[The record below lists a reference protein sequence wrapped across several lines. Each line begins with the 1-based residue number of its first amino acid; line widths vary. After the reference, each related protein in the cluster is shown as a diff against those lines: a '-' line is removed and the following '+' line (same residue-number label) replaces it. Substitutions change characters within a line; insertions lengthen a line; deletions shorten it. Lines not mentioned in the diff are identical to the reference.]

1 MPHITFI
8 IPVYNVPAKMLAEC
22 LQHLF
27 DMQLPG
33 GSYEVIVV
41 DDGNTHDITAQWP
54 ETWRQRI
61 TCLHQPNQGLSAA
74 RNTGIAHAHGTY
86 LQFVDADDFLFAHS
100 YKAAID
106 FALAHD
112 ADLLAFHM
120 TRKEVATTWTTPD
133 GPFTGNGYMALRNMR
148 SAACGY
154 MFKRN
159 LLGKLRFTP
168 GIVHEDVEFTTQLF
182 IKAQRIYDATATP
195 YFYRRRQGSI
205 TTRTNR
211 ADTLHN
217 LCTFEQIIYRLQ
229 ALPHSTDAHYGL
241 ERRVATLAM
250 ELVYNTLRHTHGTT
264 SVNALLTRLATH
276 KLYPFP
282 NNHYTFK
289 YSLFRWLIMQRLTR
303 WLLSCVLK

>member
-8 IPVYNVPAKMLAEC
+8 IPVYNVPDKMLAEC

-86 LQFVDADDFLFAHS
+86 LQFVDADDYLFTHS

-168 GIVHEDVEFTTQLF
+168 GIVHEDVEFTTQL
-182 IKAQRIYDATATP
+182 
-195 YFYRRRQGSI
+195 
-205 TTRTNR
+205 
-211 ADTLHN
+211 L
-217 LCTFEQIIYRLQ
+217 
-229 ALPHSTDAHYGL
+229 
-241 ERRVATLAM
+241 
-250 ELVYNTLRHTHGTT
+250 
-264 SVNALLTRLATH
+264 
-276 KLYPFP
+276 
-282 NNHYTFK
+282 
-289 YSLFRWLIMQRLTR
+289 
-303 WLLSCVLK
+303 

>member
-8 IPVYNVPAKMLAEC
+8 IPVYNVPDKMLTEC

-27 DMQLPG
+27 DMHLPD

-61 TCLHQPNQGLSAA
+61 TCLRQPNQGLSAA

-86 LQFVDADDFLFAHS
+86 LQFVDADDYLFVHS
-100 YKAAID
+100 YKAAIN

-120 TRKEVATTWTTPD
+120 TRKEVATTWATPD
-133 GPFTGNGYMALRNMR
+133 GPFTGSGYMALRNMR

-168 GIVHEDVEFTTQLF
+168 GILHEDVEFTTQLF
-182 IKAQRIYDATATP
+182 MKAQRIYDATAP
-195 YFYRRRQGSI
+195 
-205 TTRTNR
+205 
-211 ADTLHN
+211 
-217 LCTFEQIIYRLQ
+217 LC
-229 ALPHSTDAHYGL
+229 
-241 ERRVATLAM
+241 
-250 ELVYNTLRHTHGTT
+250 
-264 SVNALLTRLATH
+264 
-276 KLYPFP
+276 
-282 NNHYTFK
+282 
-289 YSLFRWLIMQRLTR
+289 RWLRQ
-303 WLLSCVLK
+303 